1 MKRVLVYSHDTFGLG
16 NIRRMLAISRHLL
29 ESMSNLSILL
39 VTGSPVIHSL
49 RLPDELDYIKLPCL
63 TRTGR
68 GEYTAKYLSSSLE
81 EVVRLR
87 SELILSAARHF
98 HPDLLLVDKKPLGVK
113 RELVSTFDFLK
124 TERPRTRTM
133 LILRDVLDRP
143 QAIVSNWT
151 RNGHYEAIKTLYDR
165 VLILGQR
172 EIYDPILEYDFPA
185 EMIDKVEFCG
195 YIGKEVSPE
204 HAREVRES
212 LGIEAG
218 ERLILVTPG
227 GGEDGYRVIDNYL
240 PAIAQMA
247 GGGALKTV
255 IVSGPEMPDDQRER
269 LRQRAAAQPGIVF
282 LEFAGDLV
290 GLMAACDAVIS
301 MAGYNTICE
310 ILSLRKKAIVIP
322 RVRPTEEQWIR
333 AERMAHLGLFTVIH
347 PDELNP
353 SLLARELEKL
363 LATTMDDRAY
373 SRIDLCA
380 LPAIARRVRSL
391 LRYED

>member
-29 ESMSNLSILL
+29 ESMSKLSILL

-63 TRTGR
+63 TRIGR

-133 LILRDVLDRP
+133 LILRDILDRP
-143 QAIVSNWT
+143 QAIIDNWN
-151 RNGHYEAIKTLYDR
+151 RNGHYQAINTLYDR

-172 EIYDPILEYDFPA
+172 EIYDPLREYDFPP
-185 EMIDKVEFCG
+185 ETIDKVEFCG
-195 YIGKEVSPE
+195 YIGKQAPAD

-212 LGIEAG
+212 LGIAAG
-218 ERLILVTPG
+218 EKLILVTPG

-240 PAIAQMA
+240 LAIEQMA
-247 GGGALKTV
+247 NRHALRTV

-269 LRQRAAAQPGIVF
+269 LRRRAAAHPTIAF
-282 LEFAGDLV
+282 LDFVGDLV
-290 GLMAACDAVIS
+290 GLMAASDAVVS

-310 ILSLRKKAIVIP
+310 ILSLRKRAIVIP

-353 SLLARELEKL
+353 SLLIRELEKL
-363 LATTMDDRAY
+363 LDSAIDDEAY
-373 SRIDLCA
+373 SRIDLNA
-380 LPAIARRVRSL
+380 LPAIARQVRSL